1 MKYEGLKA
9 HYWRVNLMKDF
20 KIPFAAISFLLVQL
34 GGAVWFASSLESRVS
49 NLETKSLKIAE
60 QNRKFLVNEV
70 IPAFKRDNWLGQ
82 GWENKHF

>member
-1 MKYEGLKA
+1 MK
-9 HYWRVNLMKDF
+9 NLP
-20 KIPFAAISFLLVQL
+20 IPLLTFLAVQICT
-34 GGAVWFASSLESRVS
+34 AVWFASSLESRVS

>member
-1 MKYEGLKA
+1 MK
-9 HYWRVNLMKDF
+9 N
-20 KIPFAAISFLLVQL
+20 IPIPVLTFLAVQL

>member
-1 MKYEGLKA
+1 MRYVGHLA
-9 HYWRVNLMKDF
+9 LYRRVNKMKDF

>member
-1 MKYEGLKA
+1 
-9 HYWRVNLMKDF
+9 MKDF

-70 IPAFKRDNWLGQ
+70 IPAFKRDIWLGQ

>member
-1 MKYEGLKA
+1 
-9 HYWRVNLMKDF
+9 MKDL
-20 KIPFAAISFLLVQL
+20 KIPFAVISFLVVQA
-34 GGAVWFASSLESRVS
+34 GGAVWFASQLESRVTA
-49 NLETKSLKIAE
+49 LETKSLKIAE

>member
-1 MKYEGLKA
+1 
-9 HYWRVNLMKDF
+9 MKDF

-82 GWENKHF
+82 SWKNEHF